1 MKYKVGDKV
10 KIATGKHSNLW
21 VENMDNL
28 EGTTTTITE
37 VLELSYFTSSGW
49 FIKDKDI
56 EGLVE

>member
-10 KIATGKHSNLW
+10 KITTGKHSKIWVKDMNNLK
-21 VENMDNL
+21 
-28 EGTTTTITE
+28 GTTTTITE
-37 VLELSYFTSSGW
+37 VLMLSYYTSSGW